1 MPVIIYTL
9 GYRQKNAEEELVRLV
24 AEGYRLVD
32 IRRQAGSRYK
42 ADYNRLRLVYRFG
55 GSYHRLREL
64 GNEHYQNPS
73 LPFVLN
79 DQELGLQKAQRII
92 EEYTAGKGIILLCA
106 CAMWQSCHRSYV
118 ADLLLD
124 RLPGARVIHMQEDGS
139 TVVVESEDVQVHE
152 QAQTTSL
159 G

>member
-1 MPVIIYTL
+1 MPATIYTI
-9 GYRQKNAEEELVRLV
+9 GYRQKNVEEELARLV

-32 IRRQAGSRYK
+32 IRRRAGSRYK
-42 ADYNRLRLVYRFG
+42 ADYNRLRLARRFG

-64 GNEHYQNPS
+64 GNEHYQNHS

-79 DQELGLQKAQRII
+79 DQVLGLQKAQRII

-106 CAMWQSCHRSYV
+106 CATWQSCHRSYV

-124 RLPGARVIHMQEDGS
+124 RLPGARVIHIQEDGS
-139 TVVVESEDVQVHE
+139 TVVESEERDE
-152 QAQTTSL
+152 QTQTTSL
-159 G
+159 R